1 MESGVVY
8 IDRTIKNA
16 VKNKLF
22 KGKIIIIYG
31 ARQVGKTTLVKEI
44 LGEINEKS
52 AYFNCDEIDVRTSL
66 TDKTSTELKSFL
78 GKSRLVVLD
87 EAQRVKN
94 IGLILKLLIDRFPDF
109 QIIATGSSSFD
120 LSNEIS
126 EPLTGR
132 KFEFQL
138 FPFSLEEV
146 GKTIP
151 RLEIGRILLQRLIYG
166 MYPEVYISGGR
177 EGLDILRD
185 IAGSYLYK
193 DILSYQTIKNPEIL
207 EKLLRA
213 LALQLGN
220 EVSYNELSNIIGVD
234 KKTVAGYLRIL
245 EQAFIIFRL
254 GPLSRNLRIELK
266 KLRKVYFYDVG
277 IRNAII
283 NNFNPLELRQ
293 DVGALWENF
302 MITERLKRNNNHDV
316 VCNTYFWRTHQQQE
330 IDYIEERQGTLS
342 GFEFKWRDRKYR
354 APRKFLEAYPGSGVK
369 VVTREN
375 YQDFVLP

>member
-1 MESGVVY
+1 MY

-22 KGKIIIIYG
+22 KGKVIIIYG

-44 LGEINEKS
+44 LGEIKEKS
-52 AYFNCDEIDVRTSL
+52 AYFDCDEIDVRTSL

-78 GKSRLVVLD
+78 GQSKLVVLD

-94 IGLILKLLIDRFPDF
+94 IGLTLKLLIDRFPEF

-132 KFEFQL
+132 KFEFKL

-151 RLEIGRILLQRLIYG
+151 RLELGRILSQRLVYG

-185 IAGSYLYK
+185 IAGSYLYR
-193 DILSYQTIKNPEIL
+193 DVLSYQAIKNSEIL

-213 LALQLGN
+213 LALQIGS
-220 EVSYNELSNIIGVD
+220 EVSYNELSNTIGVD
-234 KKTVAGYLRIL
+234 KKTVANYLRIL
-245 EQAFIIFRL
+245 EQAFIVFRL

-316 VCNTYFWRTHQQQE
+316 VCNMYFWRTHQQQE

-354 APRKFLEAYPGSGVK
+354 VPRKFLDAYPGSEVK